1 MTLLIIGL
9 LLFVGVHSVAI
20 VNPAGRDALAARLGA
35 GPFRGLYSVVAA
47 AGLVLVVLGYGAA
60 REAPTVLY
68 VAPYWIRYVV
78 AVLLLPLFV
87 LLAAAYLPGRIQSA
101 VKHPM
106 LVAVKLWA
114 VAHLLVNGTVADLVL
129 FGSLLAWAVADR
141 ISLKRRPRRGVPGAA
156 RSRYNDAIAVV
167 VGLALYA
174 LFLLGAHEW
183 LFGLPILVL
192 G

>member
-78 AVLLLPLFV
+78 AVLLLPLFM